1 MIIECPCKKKKFNI
15 DINLIPAEGRNL
27 QCGSCDRI
35 WFYKKEELKSEPSQ
49 VNEDIA
55 IKEKE
60 DSDKLNDDKYK
71 HQLIK
76 QPLEENEK
84 AKSKLSTIN
93 ETEKKSKEIKK
104 TKSSKFFSY
113 LIVFIISLGALII
126 LLDTLKTPLINI
138 FPGLEVLLYNLY
150 ETLKDVKL
158 FIIDLSLI
166 HI

>member
-60 DSDKLNDDKYK
+60 DSDKLNDDKSK
-71 HQLIK
+71 DQLIK
-76 QPLEENEK
+76 QAVEENEK

-93 ETEKKSKEIKK
+93 ETENKSKEIKK

-138 FPGLEVLLYNLY
+138 FPGLEVLLFNLY
-150 ETLKDVKL
+150 ETLKDIKL
-158 FIIDLSLI
+158 FIIDLS
-166 HI
+166 

>member
-27 QCGSCDRI
+27 QCGSCDRV
-35 WFYKKEELKSEPSQ
+35 WFYKKEELISEPPQ

-60 DSDKLNDDKYK
+60 DSDKLNDDKSK
-71 HQLIK
+71 NQLIK
-76 QPLEENEK
+76 QPVEENEK
-84 AKSKLSTIN
+84 AKSKLSNIN
-93 ETEKKSKEIKK
+93 KTENKSKEIKK

-138 FPGLEVLLYNLY
+138 FPGLEVLLFNLY
-150 ETLKDVKL
+150 ETLKDIKL
-158 FIIDLSLI
+158 FIIDLS
-166 HI
+166 

>member
-60 DSDKLNDDKYK
+60 DKDKLNDDKSK
-71 HQLIK
+71 NQLIK
-76 QPLEENEK
+76 QPVEENEK
-84 AKSKLSTIN
+84 AKSKLSNIN
-93 ETEKKSKEIKK
+93 KTENKSKEIKK

-126 LLDTLKTPLINI
+126 LLDTLKTPLVNI
-138 FPGLEVLLYNLY
+138 FPGLEVLLFNLY
-150 ETLKDVKL
+150 ETLKDIKL
-158 FIIDLSLI
+158 FIIDLS
-166 HI
+166 

>member
-27 QCGSCDRI
+27 QCGSCDRV
-35 WFYKKEELKSEPSQ
+35 WFYKKEELISESPQ
-49 VNEDIA
+49 VIEDIA

-60 DSDKLNDDKYK
+60 DSDKLNDDKSK
-71 HQLIK
+71 HQLIE
-76 QPLEENEK
+76 QPVEENKK

-93 ETEKKSKEIKK
+93 ETEKKSEEIKK

-138 FPGLEVLLYNLY
+138 FPGLEVLLFNLY
-150 ETLKDVKL
+150 ETLKDIKL
-158 FIIDLSLI
+158 FIKDLL
-166 HI
+166 

>member
-60 DSDKLNDDKYK
+60 DSDKLNDDKSK
-71 HQLIK
+71 NQLIK
-76 QPLEENEK
+76 QPVEENEK
-84 AKSKLSTIN
+84 AKSKVSNIN
-93 ETEKKSKEIKK
+93 KTENKSKEIKK

-126 LLDTLKTPLINI
+126 LLDTLKTPLINV
-138 FPGLEVLLYNLY
+138 FPGLEVLLFNLY
-150 ETLKDVKL
+150 ETLKDIKL
-158 FIIDLSLI
+158 FIIDLS
-166 HI
+166 

>member
-27 QCGSCDRI
+27 QCGSCDRV
-35 WFYKKEELKSEPSQ
+35 WFYNEELISDPSQ
-49 VNEDIA
+49 VSEDIA

-60 DSDKLNDDKYK
+60 DSDKLNDDKSK
-71 HQLIK
+71 DQLIK
-76 QPLEENEK
+76 QAVEENEK

-93 ETEKKSKEIKK
+93 ETKKKSEEIKK
-104 TKSSKFFSY
+104 TKGSKFFSY
-113 LIVFIISLGALII
+113 LIVFLISLGALII

-138 FPGLEVLLYNLY
+138 FPGLEVLLFNLY

-158 FIIDLSLI
+158 FIIDLS
-166 HI
+166 